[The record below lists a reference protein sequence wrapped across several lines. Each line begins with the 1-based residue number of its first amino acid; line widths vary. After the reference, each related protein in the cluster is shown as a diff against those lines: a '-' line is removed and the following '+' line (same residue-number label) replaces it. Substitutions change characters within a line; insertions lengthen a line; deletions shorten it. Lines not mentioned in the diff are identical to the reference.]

1 MIFKKHFFKEEER
14 KKIVQSIAE
23 AEAMTSGEIRLHIEA
38 KCKNE
43 NVLDRATEVFFQLK
57 MNETVH
63 KNGVLIYLAH
73 EDKKFAIIGDKGI
86 DEVVPANF
94 WDGIKEVMSGHFKQ
108 NEFLEGIVFAIQETG
123 SHLKQYFPVQ
133 ADDNNELSNEISEA

>member
-1 MIFKKHFFKEEER
+1 
-14 KKIVQSIAE
+14 
-23 AEAMTSGEIRLHIEA
+23 
-38 KCKNE
+38 
-43 NVLDRATEVFFQLK
+43 

-63 KNGVLIYLAH
+63 KNGVLIYLAY
-73 EDKKFAIIGDKGI
+73 EDKKLAIIGDKGI

-108 NEFLEGIVFAIQETG
+108 NEFLEGIIFAIQETG

-133 ADDNNELSNEISEA
+133 SDDKNELSNEISEA